1 MSTEVQNLYFP
12 VPRHEANTLAS
23 LNMEQSYEAGTI
35 NLVPTMTP
43 MPPGEA
49 GRRLKSSK
57 AEETLEEL
65 DESLEYIKCVGRCK
79 RRMDVLTHAQR
90 LRLNA
95 VSRGAHGDALYGRT
109 PRGGGSLHDGLLVQ
123 RARERSARQ
132 ESFRALEHAALRRE
146 GYDIALSE
154 QTARRTESSQ
164 RAQRTRRQ
172 REAMRKELVAEGYHE
187 ANTMALKEIPAYYA
201 YIRNR
206 ENIARREDMKS
217 LSTDPNAERPEQS
230 FAHRD
235 TGGTYR
241 PPDKPLGEEEAVE
254 DIDRIK
260 MEEDRDLVIP
270 GEEEEHRGRAPAH
283 YEGLPGGMTKPEGTG
298 FLPP

>member
-23 LNMEQSYEAGTI
+23 LNMEQSYEAGTL
-35 NLVPTMTP
+35 NFVPTMTP
-43 MPPGEA
+43 MPPGKA

-79 RRMDVLTHAQR
+79 RRKGILTHAER

-109 PRGGGSLHDGLLVQ
+109 PRGGGSLHDALLVR

-132 ESFRALEHAALRRE
+132 ERFRAERDAALRQE
-146 GYDIALSE
+146 GFDEAESRQKAAFLERGQKGAQTRKMKAELLAAGYSQVRHMRGDDIASFYAKYLS
-154 QTARRTESSQ
+154 
-164 RAQRTRRQ
+164 
-172 REAMRKELVAEGYHE
+172 
-187 ANTMALKEIPAYYA
+187 
-201 YIRNR
+201 R
-206 ENIARREDMKS
+206 ENIAKRAEMQS
-217 LSTDPNAERPEQS
+217 LSTDPNAERPGQS

-235 TGGTYR
+235 AGGTYR
-241 PPDKPLGEEEAVE
+241 PPDEPLDMEEAVE
-254 DIDRIK
+254 DIDRGLE
-260 MEEDRDLVIP
+260 EEDPDLVIP
-270 GEEEEHRGRAPAH
+270 EDENHRGRAPAH
-283 YEGLPGGMTKPEGTG
+283 FEGLPGGLTEPEGTG
-298 FLPP
+298 LIP